1 MKNHILEINKRMSK
15 GGRKNIR
22 MVLLTIHKEGEMNR
36 NGITWIEQYV
46 QDNLESIKGIPICA
60 SFLDES
66 KEDLY
71 DHGYTET
78 IELEDG
84 KSEPLFLNS
93 ESVGV
98 IEDAKIE
105 ELEID
110 GETKKVLVGYGYIF
124 CQRYPNLCEKL
135 ETTQVK
141 SSIEI
146 MGKEQ
151 NDRKI
156 IYDGGYKEKG
166 RKPMEFDFS
175 GTCLLAVL
183 EADENC
189 YVLEVAE
196 NMNKEEKT
204 NIMDEKELKEL
215 IQTTIS
221 ETNSKN
227 DELNAQI
234 AELNS
239 QLEAKDTTISE
250 LNASVEQLQATLK
263 KLEDDQRTYWEER
276 EILEKELA
284 KAKVAEKL
292 AELDSALSEF
302 NEDEKKCAEED
313 IENLK
318 ANLNA
323 CKKEDNAC
331 GDKKEMGACK
341 KELDEC
347 KKELDN
353 ATSEINSI
361 VDKIC
366 RNIVTNQKKAEAEAK
381 VAEQNSAKEQKDIET
396 VDIFSE
402 MCSETQ
408 TENEDVNIF

>member
-1 MKNHILEINKRMSK
+1 MNKILEINKRV

-22 MVLLTIHKEGEMNR
+22 MVLLTIHEEGEMNR
-36 NGITWIEQYV
+36 NGITWVEQYV
-46 QDNLESIKGIPICA
+46 LDNLESIKGIPICA
-60 SFLDES
+60 TFLDED

-78 IELEDG
+78 VESEDG

-105 ELEID
+105 VIEID

-135 ETTQVK
+135 ESYKVK

-146 MGKEQ
+146 MGTDE

-166 RKPMEFDFS
+166 RKPMVFDFT
-175 GTCLLAVL
+175 GTCLLGVL

-196 NMNKEEKT
+196 NKNKEEKL
-204 NIMDEKELKEL
+204 NMDENKIIEV
-215 IQTTIS
+215 IQKAIT
-221 ETNSKN
+221 ETNSVKA
-227 DELNAQI
+227 DTETKI

-239 QLEAKDTTISE
+239 QIEAKDTEIKE
-250 LNASVEQLQATLK
+250 LNEAKEVAETNASEKDSKIAELEAENAKLK
-263 KLEDDQRTYWEER
+263 E
-276 EILEKELA
+276 ELA
-284 KAKVAEKL
+284 V
-292 AELDSALSEF
+292 
-302 NEDEKKCAEED
+302 
-313 IENLK
+313 
-318 ANLNA
+318 
-323 CKKEDNAC
+323 CK
-331 GDKKEMGACK
+331 K
-341 KELDEC
+341 KELNSAFDEKLSVYTDEQRAC
-347 KKELDN
+347 VE
-353 ATSEINSI
+353 SEINSYKENPMDGDADAI
-361 VDKIC
+361 ISKIC
-366 RNIVTNQKKAEAEAK
+366 VNIVAK
-381 VAEQNSAKEQKDIET
+381 QMEDAKIAEQNSVKEDDK

-402 MCSETQ
+402 VNSAEED
-408 TENEDVNIF
+408 ENEDVNIF

>member
-1 MKNHILEINKRMSK
+1 MNKILEINKRVC
-15 GGRKNIR
+15 GRKNIR
-22 MVLLTIHKEGEMNR
+22 MVLLTIHEEGEMNR
-36 NGITWIEQYV
+36 NGITWVEQYV
-46 QDNLESIKGIPICA
+46 LDNLESIKGIPICA
-60 SFLDES
+60 TFLDED

-78 IELEDG
+78 VESEDG

-105 ELEID
+105 EIEID

-135 ETTQVK
+135 ESSKVK

-146 MGKEQ
+146 MGTDE

-156 IYDGGYKEKG
+156 VYDGGYKEKG
-166 RKPMEFDFS
+166 RKPMVFDFT
-175 GTCLLAVL
+175 GTCLLGVL

-196 NMNKEEKT
+196 NKNKEEKL
-204 NIMDEKELKEL
+204 NMDEKELKQL

-227 DELNAQI
+227 DELTAQI
-234 AELNS
+234 TELNS
-239 QLEAKDTTISE
+239 QLVEKDNTISE
-250 LNASVEQLQATLK
+250 LNASVEQLQATIAK
-263 KLEDDQRTYWEER
+263 MEADHRTYWEER

-313 IENLK
+313 IDKLK
-318 ANLNA
+318 EDINA
-323 CKKEDNAC
+323 CKK
-331 GDKKEMGACK
+331 KE
-341 KELDEC
+341 ELNDVS
-347 KKELDN
+347 
-353 ATSEINSI
+353 TEINSI
-361 VDKIC
+361 KSKIC
-366 RNIVTNQKKAEAEAK
+366 MNIVAEQKKAEADAK
-381 VAEQNSAKEQKDIET
+381 IAEQNEANNDTET
-396 VDIFSE
+396 IDIFSE
-402 MCSETQ
+402 VNSDE
-408 TENEDVNIF
+408 EKDEDTNIF